1 MGLPLISLRE
11 VNRHHEIHLLFAK
24 DGTLSLFEG
33 KAFLIDKTP
42 IYGYF

>member
-1 MGLPLISLRE
+1 MGLLLIPPKE
-11 VNRHHEIHLLFAK
+11 VNRHHEIYIPLRK